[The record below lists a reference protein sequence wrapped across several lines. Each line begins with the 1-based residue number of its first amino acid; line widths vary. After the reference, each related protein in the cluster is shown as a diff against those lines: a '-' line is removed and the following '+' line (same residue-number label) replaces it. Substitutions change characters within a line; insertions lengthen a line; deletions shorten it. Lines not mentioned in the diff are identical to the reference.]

1 MSNIQHEF
9 CAVIPWH
16 MTNRLAS
23 RGGPEISQLALAT
36 IEQVQE
42 INAAR
47 ALMADTGIG
56 ESLVPIRK
64 NRRIYDCKHSRQVPG
79 HLVLDEH
86 GHRPKD
92 VEVNEAFDF
101 CGLTWDF
108 YEELFGWS
116 GVDGLGKR
124 SDSNVHFGVKFMNAM
139 WDGVQMI
146 YGDGDGIVFV
156 RFTKSRD
163 VVGHEITH
171 GVIQYVVKL
180 GYTGQTGALNEHL
193 ADAFGSMIR
202 QRSLN
207 ESVMKASWLIGH
219 EIFGPGVTARGIR
232 DMANPGNAYNDP
244 ILGKDP
250 QPAHMRDYVDTNDDN
265 GGVHINSGILNKAFY
280 IAATLLG
287 GYSWQLLGRIW
298 WKAMKERITSDADF
312 LSFAKATVD
321 VAAELGG
328 SGGHVQL
335 AIAQAWALVGINVPV
350 PVSVAIP
357 NLPAAFANPKRHQ
370 SNWFRSGF

>member
-1 MSNIQHEF
+1 MSNIQQEI

-23 RGGPEISQLALAT
+23 RGEPKISQSALAT
-36 IEQVQE
+36 IEQMHE
-42 INAAR
+42 ILAAR
-47 ALMADTGIG
+47 TLLADTGI
-56 ESLVPIRK
+56 EEAQAPARK
-64 NRRIYDCKHSRQVPG
+64 NRRIYDCKHTRQLPG

-86 GHRPKD
+86 GQRPKD

-108 YEELFGWS
+108 YEQLFGWS
-116 GVDGLGKR
+116 SVDGRGRLLP
-124 SDSNVHFGVKFMNAM
+124 SNVHYGVNFVNAA
-139 WDGVQMI
+139 WDGKQMI
-146 YGDGDGIVFV
+146 YGDGDGVIFV

-171 GVIQYVVKL
+171 GVIQYIVKL
-180 GYTGQTGALNEHL
+180 GYSGQTGALNEHL

-207 ESVMKASWLIGH
+207 ETAAQASWLIGH
-219 EIFGPGVTARGIR
+219 EIFGPGVIARGIR
-232 DMANPGNAYNDP
+232 DMANPGTAYDDA

-250 QPAHMRDYVDTNDDN
+250 QPAHMRDYVETNDDN
-265 GGVHINSGILNKAFY
+265 GGVHVNSGILNKAFY
-280 IAATLLG
+280 ISAITLG

-298 WKAMKERITSDADF
+298 WKAMKERIAADCDF
-312 LSFAKATVD
+312 NSFARATVD

-335 AIAQAWALVGINVPV
+335 SIAQAWALVGINVPV
-350 PVSVAIP
+350 PVSVAVP
-357 NLPAAFANPKRHQ
+357 NVPAAFATPKRHQ
-370 SNWFRSGF
+370 SNWFRAAF